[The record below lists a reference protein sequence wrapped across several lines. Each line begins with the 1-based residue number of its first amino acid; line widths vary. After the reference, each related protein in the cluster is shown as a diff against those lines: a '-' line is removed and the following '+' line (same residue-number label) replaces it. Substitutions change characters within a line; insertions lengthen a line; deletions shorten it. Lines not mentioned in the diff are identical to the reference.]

1 MKSVIPSDE
10 PLTPGIIYV
19 LIAGLS
25 GSVLTRTRAFPIR
38 WLAPPL
44 FTIISAPFFLP
55 KTSAN
60 IRSYLSRVE
69 DAHMPE
75 LAREHD
81 RLNAR
86 VGSLWN
92 QSVQT
97 VSGAGDQAKGW
108 TERAVQTVEDSTGL
122 RVGAGI
128 RKAQEV
134 AAGDIKKRVDE
145 AKALRENKTET
156 VGYVVEQKPVAEI
169 VRPVEGDRKPAPRLI

>member
-1 MKSVIPSDE
+1 MKSVLPSDE
-10 PLTPGIIYV
+10 SLTPGIIYV
-19 LIAGLS
+19 LIAGLT

-38 WLAPPL
+38 WLTPPL
-44 FTIISAPFFLP
+44 FTVLAAPYFLP
-55 KTSAN
+55 KTSHNVRA
-60 IRSYLSRVE
+60 YLSRVE

-86 VGSLWN
+86 LGSMWN
-92 QSVQT
+92 SSVQT

-108 TERAVQTVEDSTGL
+108 SKKAVQTVEDKTGL
-122 RVGAGI
+122 RVGEGI

-134 AAGDIKKRVDE
+134 AAGEVKKRVDE
-145 AKALRENKTET
+145 AKSLREKKMET

-169 VRPVEGDRKPAPRLI
+169 VRPVQEEQKPVSRVI